1 MRLVPRA
8 TVTEVYAWTTTRLS
22 HCQEQR
28 DHDSRDPRDYCVV
41 HLLAGPVI
49 DTTVLFGTPCAVPA
63 ANPALLGLAFRP
75 TDRRRPPLSVAALD
89 VYSLYQHG
97 LSYRWAIPRTLDL
110 THPASATSTSF
121 SHLLTASDST
131 ISAVRLSICKASHH
145 NAMHGRQ
152 LAHALYLTVQD
163 ARPLGNNR
171 CMKVGPTHT
180 HCDICFAI
188 DGVLRRETARHV
200 THECPRLSSTPCFAL
215 LPPAMLQTE
224 PPSPPCPP
232 RNSSPSLNAC
242 TPLAQQLTPLSPLS
256 SLPTLQA
263 PSALRSSSAPR
274 AMHLAPAP
282 LPLISHPDLSSQ
294 LSFELYVS
302 VPPTLA
308 DSRRHLMTTL
318 SSCIRAS
325 MSGSKY
331 MAIVLRGR
339 TREGPS
345 PPGTVSSS
353 LNLSTKPQS
362 ETAVGAAPHLWTLT

>member
-28 DHDSRDPRDYCVV
+28 DHGSRDPRDYRVV

-110 THPASATSTSF
+110 AHPASATSTSF

-163 ARPLGNNR
+163 AHPLGNNR

-200 THECPRLSSTPCFAL
+200 THECPYSQIVIDPLLRSFASRYV
-215 LPPAMLQTE
+215 AD
-224 PPSPPCPP
+224 
-232 RNSSPSLNAC
+232 RAA
-242 TPLAQQLTPLSPLS
+242 LAT
-256 SLPTLQA
+256 LPTAQLLSLFERLYTTGSTIDTTIPA
-263 PSALRSSSAPR
+263 VVAANFAGSICLALF
-274 AMHLAPAP
+274 
-282 LPLISHPDLSSQ
+282 Q
-294 LSFELYVS
+294 
-302 VPPTLA
+302 
-308 DSRRHLMTTL
+308 
-318 SSCIRAS
+318 RAS
-325 MSGSKY
+325 RN
-331 MAIVLRGR
+331 A
-339 TREGPS
+339 
-345 PPGTVSSS
+345 PGC
-353 LNLSTKPQS
+353 P
-362 ETAVGAAPHLWTLT
+362 